1 MKIACSSE
9 RFHYFIY
16 SISAHCA
23 SSGWDL
29 TPIFLIFLLKC
40 GSAVLSD
47 SLSPVKRFIFKY
59 LTQELSKRTG
69 WKKKK
74 KSSTRRHLW
83 LEDVSLPLTSQH
95 FLNSQRRATK
105 LSIRLPGNSIQFSS
119 THGWQ
124 HNHADSASGGE
135 VVQTYNNEGS
145 TNLNFLSQQQ
155 IKSCGFVIHLLGFL
169 ALKYFFG
176 LFSLILLMHKSE
188 VRFLERL

>member
-1 MKIACSSE
+1 MKIACSSG

-16 SISAHCA
+16 SISARCA

-47 SLSPVKRFIFKY
+47 SLSPVKHFIFKY

-69 WKKKK
+69 LKKN
-74 KSSTRRHLW
+74 SSTRRHLW
-83 LEDVSLPLTSQH
+83 LEDVSLPLTSQL

-119 THGWQ
+119 TRGWQ
-124 HNHADSASGGE
+124 HNHADPASRGE

-145 TNLNFLSQQQ
+145 TNLNFLSQTADQKLW
-155 IKSCGFVIHLLGFL
+155 ICYTFIRFV
-169 ALKYFFG
+169 ALKCFFG

-188 VRFLERL
+188 VRFLERH

>member
-1 MKIACSSE
+1 MKIACSNG

-16 SISAHCA
+16 SISACCA

-47 SLSPVKRFIFKY
+47 SLSPVKHFIFKY

-69 WKKKK
+69 LKKN
-74 KSSTRRHLW
+74 SSTRRHLW
-83 LEDVSLPLTSQH
+83 LEDVSLPLTSQL

-119 THGWQ
+119 TRGWQ
-124 HNHADSASGGE
+124 HNHADPASRGE

-155 IKSCGFVIHLLGFL
+155 IKSCGFVTHLLGFV
-169 ALKYFFG
+169 ALKCSFG

>member
-1 MKIACSSE
+1 MKIACSSG

-16 SISAHCA
+16 SISARCA

-47 SLSPVKRFIFKY
+47 SLSPVKHFIFKY

-69 WKKKK
+69 LKKN
-74 KSSTRRHLW
+74 SSTRRRLW
-83 LEDVSLPLTSQH
+83 LEDVSLPLTSQL
-95 FLNSQRRATK
+95 FLNSQRRAAK

-119 THGWQ
+119 TRGWQ
-124 HNHADSASGGE
+124 HNHADPASGGE
-135 VVQTYNNEGS
+135 VVQTYNNERS

-155 IKSCGFVIHLLGFL
+155 IKSYGFVTHLLGFV
-169 ALKYFFG
+169 ALKCFFG